1 MIVIWLWQDPEATN
15 IILNPGMAFGTG
27 EHPTTLLC
35 LLLLSDGGLLKG
47 GESVL
52 DYGTGSGVLG
62 IAALKLGA
70 SSVVGVDIDPEA
82 ISSAQKNMMSNKI
95 QANQM
100 ELYLGSRR
108 VTTTHFLSEDDLS
121 LSGKKGKFD
130 VILANILLKPLLEL
144 AEEIVSYGKP
154 GAIIGLSGIL
164 TEQVV
169 VYVPLYV

>member
-1 MIVIWLWQDPEATN
+1 MATN

-27 EHPTTLLC
+27 EHPTTMLC
-35 LLLLSDGGLLKG
+35 LLLLGNGGLLKG
-47 GESVL
+47 GERVL
-52 DYGTGSGVLG
+52 DYGTGSGILG

-82 ISSAQKNMMSNKI
+82 ISSAQQNMMLNQI
-95 QANQM
+95 QADQM

-108 VTTTHFLSEDDLS
+108 VTTTPFLLEEDSS

-169 VYVPLYV
+169 YVPLYV